1 MTEHKEG
8 RSWNIVARMDTFEA
22 ADARRTQLQDDPE
35 LQVKIH
41 WMRKPPSKFAVKTR
55 LTEEAYKRY
64 VRHPTN
70 NKKKKSKGKRTSK
83 NYL

>member
-8 RSWNIVARMDTFEA
+8 RSWNIVARMDTFEG

-55 LTEEAYKRY
+55 LTDEAFNRY
-64 VRHPTN
+64 NRSDT
-70 NKKKKSKGKRTSK
+70 NKKKKSKGKRKSK
-83 NYL
+83 N

>member
-8 RSWNIVARMDTFEA
+8 RSWNIVARMGTFEA
-22 ADARRTQLQDDPE
+22 ADARRAQLQDDPE

-55 LTEEAYKRY
+55 LTEEAFSRY
-64 VRHPTN
+64 DRRPSN
-70 NKKKKSKGKRTSK
+70 NKKNKSKGKRESK
-83 NYL
+83 N

>member
-8 RSWNIVARMDTFEA
+8 RSWNIVARMDTFEG

-41 WMRKPPSKFAVKTR
+41 WMRKPPSQFAVKTR
-55 LTEEAYKRY
+55 LTEAAFNRY
-64 VRHPTN
+64 NRPVTN

>member
-1 MTEHKEG
+1 MIEHKEG
-8 RSWNIVARMDTFEA
+8 RTWNIVARMDTFEA

-55 LTEEAYKRY
+55 LTDEAFNRY
-64 VRHPTN
+64 NRPAT

-83 NYL
+83 N

>member
-8 RSWNIVARMDTFEA
+8 RSWNVVAKMDTFEA
-22 ADARRTQLQDDPE
+22 ASARRAQLQDDPE

-55 LTEEAYKRY
+55 LTDEAFNRY
-64 VRHPTN
+64 NRPDT
-70 NKKKKSKGKRTSK
+70 NKKKKSKGKRKSK
-83 NYL
+83 N

>member
-8 RSWNIVARMDTFEA
+8 RPWNIVARIDTFEA
-22 ADARRTQLQDDPE
+22 ADARRAQLQDDPA

-55 LTEEAYKRY
+55 LTEHAFKRY
-64 VRHPTN
+64 DRHATN
-70 NKKKKSKGKRTSK
+70 NKKKKSKGKRKSK
-83 NYL
+83 N

>member
-8 RSWNIVARMDTFEA
+8 RSWNVVAKMDTFEA
-22 ADARRTQLQDDPE
+22 ASARRTQLQDDPE

-55 LTEEAYKRY
+55 LTDEAFNRY
-64 VRHPTN
+64 ERHVPN
-70 NKKKKSKGKRTSK
+70 NKKKKKKR
-83 NYL
+83 

>member
-1 MTEHKEG
+1 MIEHKEG
-8 RSWNIVARMDTFEA
+8 RSWNIVARMDTFEG

-55 LTEEAYKRY
+55 LTEEAFKRY
-64 VRHPTN
+64 ERPAN
-70 NKKKKSKGKRTSK
+70 NKKKKSKGKR
-83 NYL
+83 

>member
-8 RSWNIVARMDTFEA
+8 RPWNIVARMDTFEG

-41 WMRKPPSKFAVKTR
+41 WMRKPPSK
-55 LTEEAYKRY
+55 
-64 VRHPTN
+64 
-70 NKKKKSKGKRTSK
+70 
-83 NYL
+83 

>member
-8 RSWNIVARMDTFEA
+8 RPWNIVARMDTFEG

-41 WMRKPPSKFAVKTR
+41 WMRKPPSQFAVKTR
-55 LTEEAYKRY
+55 LTEEAFNRY
-64 VRHPTN
+64 NRPATN
-70 NKKKKSKGKRTSK
+70 NKKNKSKGKRRTK
-83 NYL
+83 N

>member
-8 RSWNIVARMDTFEA
+8 RPWNIVARIDTFEA
-22 ADARRTQLQDDPE
+22 ADARRAQLQDDPE

-55 LTEEAYKRY
+55 LTDEAFSSY
-64 VRHPTN
+64 VRRATN
-70 NKKKKSKGKRTSK
+70 NKKKKSQGKRKSK
-83 NYL
+83 N

>member
-8 RSWNIVARMDTFEA
+8 RPWNIVARMDTFEG

-55 LTEEAYKRY
+55 LTDEAFNRY
-64 VRHPTN
+64 NRPTTN
-70 NKKKKSKGKRTSK
+70 NKKNKSKGKRRTK
-83 NYL
+83 N